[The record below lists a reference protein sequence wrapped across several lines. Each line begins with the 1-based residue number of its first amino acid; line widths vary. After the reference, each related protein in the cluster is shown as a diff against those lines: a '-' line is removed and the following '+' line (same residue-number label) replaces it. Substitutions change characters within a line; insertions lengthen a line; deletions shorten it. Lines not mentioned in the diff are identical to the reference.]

1 MCEKLKIYISYLCLF
16 GNDFFLKYIK
26 KIIKSYIYFLQK
38 KTFTVI
44 KKSKIFI
51 FPIILHLKKKI

>member
-26 KIIKSYIYFLQK
+26 KIIFM
-38 KTFTVI
+38 
-44 KKSKIFI
+44 
-51 FPIILHLKKKI
+51 KKIIFVILFFLNFQNKK